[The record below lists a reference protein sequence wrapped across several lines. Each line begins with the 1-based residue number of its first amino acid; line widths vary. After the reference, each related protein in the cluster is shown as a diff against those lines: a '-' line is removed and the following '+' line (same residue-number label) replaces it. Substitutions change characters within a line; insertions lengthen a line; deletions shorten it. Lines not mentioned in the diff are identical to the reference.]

1 MASTRAPGD
10 GGVAELALE
19 GAQPLRPA
27 NDPPQLN
34 DIIRDIVNK
43 AAEASRVIG
52 LMSTVDLSTVRVF
65 LRGNEVTP
73 VRA

>member
-1 MASTRAPGD
+1 M
-10 GGVAELALE
+10 AELALE
-19 GAQPLRPA
+19 GDQPLRPA
-27 NDPPQLN
+27 NAPPQLN
-34 DIIRDIVNK
+34 DIIRDIVHK